1 MKLIYNYLKGSFCLI
16 AALLLVMGCSE
27 KYEYNADYSFYDN
40 VTLKVNLVDE
50 NDVLTVKLANN
61 IHLLTIA
68 TAPDDVFIASTAY
81 IYELDDTSI
90 ATIEVDGT
98 MELLKV
104 GETKLTVKFRGNQ
117 NISTTCTL
125 RVEPT
130 LISEL
135 IVAEGSGIKVEEGK
149 TLDLARYIAII
160 PSDADNQNLRYEVK
174 AGSEDLVEI
183 AEGSSVVNALSKG
196 TATIVVTA
204 TDGSE
209 VSTEMT
215 VEVTGKIPV
224 SEIILG
230 RAADLNGKTFAIGQA
245 FDIGS
250 ALSISPTNAS
260 DPTLV
265 YELVSGEG
273 VVTLDA
279 ENCIVT
285 TIGTGDAEIKISAH
299 DGFEEAEPQII
310 KFKVD
315 GSLTWY
321 EPVYWTVETTVVY
334 SKNNA
339 TYVPDKATGK
349 PEHVIDGNSTTYL
362 MMVKPDKAAGYD
374 GYLHPSGSE
383 FGFIVDCGSML
394 EFNQLKWIHRDKNA
408 KFQAFKIKVSGS
420 NDKTNY
426 TVLEESIETES
437 PDAEI
442 ELPLSAMHKCRYI
455 KVEFIDYES
464 ANSGGKGSNLCVAE
478 FNVGKK

>member
-50 NDVLTVKLANN
+50 NDVLTVKLANK

-183 AEGSSVVNALSKG
+183 AEGSSVVNALSQG

-209 VSTEMT
+209 VTTEMT

-321 EPVYWTVETTVVY
+321 ERAFWLVDTEVIYD
-334 SKNNA
+334 KGDN
-339 TYVPDKATGK
+339 YVPDNTGGGQ
-349 PEHVIDGNSTTYL
+349 PEKLIDGNAGSFFALT
-362 MMVKPDKAAGYD
+362 KPTKGAYD
-374 GYLHPSGSE
+374 GFHAHPKGAL
-383 FGFIVDCGSML
+383 FGFIVDLGGRY
-394 EFNQLKWIHRDKNA
+394 EFNQLKWTHRNTNTN
-408 KFQAFKIKVSGS
+408 FQAFEIKVFGS
-420 NDKTNY
+420 DDNIDW
-426 TVLEESIETES
+426 TVLEESIDIKSTEV
-437 PDAEI
+437 AEK
-442 ELPLSAMHKCRYI
+442 ELPLSFTYTHRYI
-455 KVEFIDYES
+455 KVEYITYDTQ
-464 ANSGGKGSNLCVAE
+464 NGSLLCVAE

>member
-50 NDVLTVKLANN
+50 NDVLTVKLANK

-98 MELLKV
+98 MKLLKV

-174 AGSEDLVEI
+174 AGSEELVEI

-224 SEIILG
+224 ERIDLNN
-230 RAADLNGKTFAIGQA
+230 AANLNGKQAPVGQV
-245 FDIGS
+245 FNLG
-250 ALSISPTNAS
+250 ALVTVYPSNAS
-260 DPTLV
+260 EQTLA
-265 YELVSGEG
+265 YELVAGNAEVDENGVVRTTGEG
-273 VVTLDA
+273 EVEIRISATDEFQEAAPQTIKFTVDASLTLFDRSLWFVDTSIVYSNGKNYTTDKSTGNPEHAIDGDNSTYLALTKPGKKFNEEITPAGHVLFFVVDMKA
-279 ENCIVT
+279 AQDFNYFKFRHRDNNKNFQIY
-285 TIGTGDAEIKISAH
+285 KISM
-299 DGFEEAEPQII
+299 
-310 KFKVD
+310 
-315 GSLTWY
+315 Y
-321 EPVYWTVETTVVY
+321 
-334 SKNNA
+334 
-339 TYVPDKATGK
+339 
-349 PEHVIDGNSTTYL
+349 
-362 MMVKPDKAAGYD
+362 
-374 GYLHPSGSE
+374 
-383 FGFIVDCGSML
+383 
-394 EFNQLKWIHRDKNA
+394 
-408 KFQAFKIKVSGS
+408 GS
-420 NDKTNY
+420 NDNENY
-426 TVLEESIETES
+426 TVIQEDIVIGPREGKESL
-437 PDAEI
+437 EI
-442 ELPLSAMHKCRYI
+442 EQSVAPQSKYRYI
-455 KVEFIDYES
+455 KVEFKDWYKD
-464 ANSGGKGSNLCVAE
+464 AGLNVCVAE